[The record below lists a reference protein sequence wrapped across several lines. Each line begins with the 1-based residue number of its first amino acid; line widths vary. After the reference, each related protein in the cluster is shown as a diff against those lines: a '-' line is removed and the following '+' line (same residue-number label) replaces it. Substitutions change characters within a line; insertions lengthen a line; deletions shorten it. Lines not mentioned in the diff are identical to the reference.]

1 VQAASSTAKQ
11 WLLGAILVVL
21 ASFAQARP
29 VMMGH
34 GGFGGGFGGG
44 GGGGHFAH
52 FAPRSFGG
60 GGRPDAR
67 SFSNYGNR
75 PDRVMNVAR
84 GPGVMPGG
92 NGFRGIPRMAPRAAP
107 QYAGAIT
114 PVSAETRPVPRQS
127 GNSTMV
133 RAGSIREDVARYNEE
148 RGFSRPPPRPP
159 EDLSRPGASPY
170 RN

>member
-1 VQAASSTAKQ
+1 M
-11 WLLGAILVVL
+11 GAILVAL
-21 ASFAQARP
+21 ASFAHARP

-34 GGFGGGFGGG
+34 GGFGGG

-52 FAPRSFGG
+52 FAPRSYGG
-60 GGRPDAR
+60 GGRPDAH
-67 SFSNYGNR
+67 SFGYGNR
-75 PDRVMNVAR
+75 SDRVMNMAR

-92 NGFRGIPRMAPRAAP
+92 NGFRGVPRMAPRAAP

-114 PVSAETRPVPRQS
+114 PVSAEARPVPRQS
-127 GNSTMV
+127 GNPTMV

-148 RGFSRPPPRPP
+148 RGFSRPAPRPP
-159 EDLSRPGASPY
+159 EDMSRPGASPY